1 MNIVSYDEL
10 KKQLPKEKRH
20 LLTED
25 VYTAIVDLHDD
36 SMDLRETLLTYT
48 DVLNSGKYSLVN
60 YAKACKFVAMLNM
73 GKTAYDAY
81 IILFPDRYETWMKRG
96 VAPKDQYS
104 EVTGYK
110 NRKLVSEIM
119 KRTLIPTNV
128 LNQDKVQQAINVL
141 ADLMMSAKSEMVRQK
156 SAETLLKELKVEEKE
171 NKLEL
176 DITVKKDESLQQL
189 EETLN
194 KLAEQQ
200 VNAIEDGKADP
211 KYIAE
216 MDIITVESEEK

>member
-1 MNIVSYDEL
+1 MDIVSYDEL

-25 VYTAIVDLHDD
+25 IYNAIVDLHDD
-36 SMDLRETLLTYT
+36 SIDLRETLLTYT
-48 DVLNSGKYSLVN
+48 DVLNSGKYSVLN

-216 MDIITVESEEK
+216 MDIISVEPEEK